1 VSYGLC
7 NTHCVQTTR
16 LDSSANDALDGKMLI
31 MPSDFFRFLLQARV
45 VPCYLN
51 PVAQFILCPGYPKAL
66 IRLLKFFGWSIVA
79 VFCGLLLGLSGAF
92 LYLSPG
98 LPSVEALRSIQLQ
111 IPLRVYS
118 SDNKLIAEFGEM
130 RRTPIR
136 FADIPPNFINALLS
150 AEDDNFANHYGVDP
164 SSLMRAATQLVK
176 SGHIQSGGSTITMQV
191 AKNFFLT
198 SERSFS
204 RKTTEILLALQI
216 ERQLT
221 KDEILELYVNK
232 IYLGNRA
239 YGIEAA
245 AQVYYGKS
253 IRDVSLAQMA
263 MIAGLPKAPSRFN
276 PLANPA
282 RSKERRDWILGRMY
296 KLGKITEADYTT
308 AINEPLN
315 ASYHVPTPEV
325 NAPYIA
331 EMARAEMVGRYG
343 SDAYTEGFRV
353 TTTVPSNLQEM
364 ANTALHEGLMTYD
377 QRHGYRGPESR
388 LPGKTREAWATEL
401 TKQRTISSLEPAIVT
416 QVDKT
421 GLQVLTRT
429 GEEHVGWDSMKWAR
443 PFLNTNSM
451 GANPKQPSDVAQVGD
466 LIRVQRQPDNSLK
479 FSQIPQA
486 QGALVSLD
494 PQNGAIRSLVGGFA
508 FEQSNYNRAMQAKR
522 QPGSSFKPFVYSA
535 ALDNG
540 YTAASLVND
549 APIVFVDEY
558 LDKVWRPKNDTNTF
572 LGPIRLR
579 EGLYKSRNLVSIRL
593 VQALGI
599 DRTIDY
605 ISKFGFNKQDLPRN
619 LSLALGTAT
628 LTPMEIATGWST
640 FANGGYKISPYI
652 IDKIES
658 RNGDTLFVANPP
670 SVPQGAAVTNGIA
683 APTDAQAFTVNAT
696 PGEAPA
702 APGAAPQTPAVAERI
717 VDGRTTY
724 ILNSMLEDVIK
735 LGTGRRALALGRSDI
750 AGKTG
755 TTNESKDAWFSGYN
769 ADYVTTVWTGF
780 DQPESLGKREF
791 GGTVALPIWMNY
803 MAAALKDKPPH
814 TQPEPE
820 GILSLRVDPVS
831 GRAASPGTPGAYFEL
846 FKAEDTPPSV
856 NELGNGNAPGS
867 PLPADEA
874 APIDLF

>member
-1 VSYGLC
+1 
-7 NTHCVQTTR
+7 
-16 LDSSANDALDGKMLI
+16 M
-31 MPSDFFRFLLQARV
+31 
-45 VPCYLN
+45 
-51 PVAQFILCPGYPKAL
+51 
-66 IRLLKFFGWSIVA
+66 IRLLKFFGYSFVAIV
-79 VFCGLLLGLSGAF
+79 CGLLLVFSGAY

-118 SDNKLIAEFGEM
+118 SDEKLIAEFGEM

-164 SSLMRAATQLVK
+164 SSLVRAATQLVK

-204 RKTTEILLALQI
+204 RKATEILLALQI

-245 AQVYYGKS
+245 SQVYYGKS
-253 IRDVSLAQMA
+253 IRDASLAQMA

-296 KLGKITEADYTT
+296 KLGKIDQSAYESAV
-308 AINEPLN
+308 AEPLN

-325 NAPYIA
+325 SAPYIA

-353 TTTVPSNLQEM
+353 TTTIPSNLQEI
-364 ANTALHEGLMTYD
+364 ANHAVHEGLIAYD

-388 LPGKTREAWATEL
+388 LPGKTLSAWTVEL
-401 TKQRTISSLEPAIVT
+401 GKQRSISGLDPAIVT
-416 QVDKT
+416 QVKKD
-421 GLQVLTRT
+421 GLQVLTRS
-429 GEEHVGWDSMKWAR
+429 GEEHVAWDSMKWAR

-451 GANPKQPSDVAQVGD
+451 GPMPKQPSDVAQVGD
-466 LIRVQRQPDNSLK
+466 LIRVQRQKDDSLK
-479 FSQIPQA
+479 FSQVPVA

-494 PQNGAIRSLVGGFA
+494 PQNGAIRALVGGFA
-508 FEQSNYNRAMQAKR
+508 FEQSNYNRATQAKR

-572 LGPIRLR
+572 LGPIRVR
-579 EGLYKSRNLVSIRL
+579 EALYKSRNLVSIRL
-593 VQALGI
+593 LQAMGVGK
-599 DRTIDY
+599 TIDY
-605 ISKFGFNKQDLPRN
+605 MTRFGFNKQDLPPN

-628 LTPMEIATGWST
+628 LTPMEIATGWSV
-640 FANGGYKISPYI
+640 FANGGYKVTPYL

-658 RNGDTLFVANPP
+658 RNGDTLFLANPP
-670 SVPQGAAVTNGIA
+670 SVPNGVVASDGLAAPANGGITIEPTPGA
-683 APTDAQAFTVNAT
+683 APTDAT
-696 PGEAPA
+696 PAPA
-702 APGAAPQTPAVAERI
+702 APAVAERI

-724 ILNSMLEDVIK
+724 ILTSMLQDVIK
-735 LGTGRRALALGRSDI
+735 RGTGRRALALGRTDL

-769 ADYVTTVWTGF
+769 ADYITTVWTGY
-780 DQPESLGKREF
+780 DQPESLGRREY
-791 GGTVALPIWMNY
+791 GGTVALPIWMSY
-803 MAAALKDKPPH
+803 MGDALKDKPAH
-814 TQPEPE
+814 TQAEPE
-820 GILSLRVDPVS
+820 GILSLRIDPIS
-831 GRAASPGTPGAYFEL
+831 GRAAAPGTPNAYFEL
-846 FKAEDTPPSV
+846 FKSEDTPPSM
-856 NELGNGNAPGS
+856 NELGNGVAPGS
-867 PLPADEA
+867 PLPADES

>member
-1 VSYGLC
+1 
-7 NTHCVQTTR
+7 
-16 LDSSANDALDGKMLI
+16 M
-31 MPSDFFRFLLQARV
+31 
-45 VPCYLN
+45 
-51 PVAQFILCPGYPKAL
+51 

-79 VFCGLLLGLSGAF
+79 VFCGLLLALSGAF

-118 SDNKLIAEFGEM
+118 SDGKLIAEFGEM

-136 FADIPPNFINALLS
+136 FAEIPPNFINALLS

-191 AKNFFLT
+191 AKNFFLS

-296 KLGKITEADYTT
+296 KLGKITEAAYTE

-353 TTTVPSNLQEM
+353 TTTVPSDLQEM
-364 ANTALHEGLMTYD
+364 ANTAVHEGLMTYD

-388 LPGKTREAWATEL
+388 LPGKTQAAWATEL
-401 TKQRTISSLEPAIVT
+401 TKQRTISGLEPAIVT
-416 QVDKT
+416 QVEKN
-421 GLQVLTRT
+421 GVQVLTRN
-429 GEEHVGWDSMKWAR
+429 GEEHVAWDTMKWAR

-451 GANPKQPSDVAQVGD
+451 GAVPRQPADVAQVGD
-466 LIRVQRQPDNSLK
+466 LIRVQRQADNSLK
-479 FSQIPQA
+479 FSQIPVA
-486 QGALVSLD
+486 QGALVTLD
-494 PQNGAIRSLVGGFA
+494 PQNGAIRALVGGFA

-572 LGPIRLR
+572 LGPIRMR
-579 EGLYKSRNLVSIRL
+579 EALYKSRNLVSIRL
-593 VQALGI
+593 LQSMGV
-599 DRTIDY
+599 DHTIDY

-640 FANGGYKISPYI
+640 FANGGYKITPYI

-658 RNGDTLFVANPP
+658 RNGEMLFSANPP
-670 SVPQGAAVTNGIA
+670 SVPTGDTTSSGIA
-683 APTDAQAFTVNAT
+683 APEHNFTVNTVA
-696 PGEAPA
+696 GENPIQAPV
-702 APGAAPQTPAVAERI
+702 QTPAVAERI
-717 VDGRTTY
+717 IDGRTTY
-724 ILNSMLEDVIK
+724 ILNSMLQDVIK
-735 LGTGRRALALGRSDI
+735 LGTGRRALALGRTDL

-780 DQPESLGKREF
+780 DQPESLGRREY
-791 GGTVALPIWMNY
+791 GGTVALPIWMNF
-803 MAAALKDKPPH
+803 MGAALKGKPAH
-814 TQPEPE
+814 TQAEPE

-831 GRAASPGTPGAYFEL
+831 GRAATPGTPNAYFEL
-846 FKAEDTPPSV
+846 FKSEDTPPSV
-856 NELGNGNAPGS
+856 NELGNGVAPGS

>member
-1 VSYGLC
+1 
-7 NTHCVQTTR
+7 
-16 LDSSANDALDGKMLI
+16 M
-31 MPSDFFRFLLQARV
+31 
-45 VPCYLN
+45 
-51 PVAQFILCPGYPKAL
+51 
-66 IRLLKFFGWSIVA
+66 RLLKFFGYSFVA
-79 VFCGLLLGLSGAF
+79 IICGLLLVFSGAY

-118 SDNKLIAEFGEM
+118 SDEKLIAEFGEM

-164 SSLMRAATQLVK
+164 SSLVRAATQLVK

-204 RKTTEILLALQI
+204 RKATEILLALQI

-245 AQVYYGKS
+245 SQVYYGKS
-253 IRDVSLAQMA
+253 IRDASLAQMA

-296 KLGKITEADYTT
+296 KLGKIDQSAYESAV
-308 AINEPLN
+308 AEPLN

-325 NAPYIA
+325 SAPYIA

-353 TTTVPSNLQEM
+353 TTTIPSNLQEI
-364 ANTALHEGLMTYD
+364 ANHAVHEGLIAYD

-388 LPGKTREAWATEL
+388 LPGKTLSAWTVEL
-401 TKQRTISSLEPAIVT
+401 GKQRSISGLDPAIVT
-416 QVDKT
+416 QVKKD
-421 GLQVLTRT
+421 GVQVLTRS
-429 GEEHVGWDSMKWAR
+429 GEEHVAWDSMKWAR

-451 GANPKQPSDVAQVGD
+451 GPMPKQPSDVAQVGD
-466 LIRVQRQPDNSLK
+466 LIRVQRQKDDSLK
-479 FSQIPQA
+479 FSQVPVA

-494 PQNGAIRSLVGGFA
+494 PQNGAIRALVGGFA
-508 FEQSNYNRAMQAKR
+508 FEQSNYNRATQAKR

-572 LGPIRLR
+572 LGPIRVR
-579 EGLYKSRNLVSIRL
+579 EALYKSRNLVSIRL
-593 VQALGI
+593 LQAMGVGK
-599 DRTIDY
+599 TIDY
-605 ISKFGFNKQDLPRN
+605 MTRFGFNKQDLPPN

-628 LTPMEIATGWST
+628 LTPMEIATGWSV
-640 FANGGYKISPYI
+640 FANGGYKVTPYL

-670 SVPQGAAVTNGIA
+670 SVPNGVAASDGLAAPANGGITIEPTPGA
-683 APTDAQAFTVNAT
+683 APTDAT
-696 PGEAPA
+696 PAPA
-702 APGAAPQTPAVAERI
+702 APAVAERI

-724 ILNSMLEDVIK
+724 ILTSMLQDVIK
-735 LGTGRRALALGRSDI
+735 RGTGRRALALGRTDL

-769 ADYVTTVWTGF
+769 ADYITTVWTGY
-780 DQPESLGKREF
+780 DQPESLGRREY
-791 GGTVALPIWMNY
+791 GGTVALPIWMSY
-803 MAAALKDKPPH
+803 MGGALKDKPAH
-814 TQPEPE
+814 TQAEPE
-820 GILSLRVDPVS
+820 GILSLRIDPIS
-831 GRAASPGTPGAYFEL
+831 GRAAAPGTPNAYFEL
-846 FKAEDTPPSV
+846 FKSEDTPPSM
-856 NELGNGNAPGS
+856 NELGNGVAPGS
-867 PLPADEA
+867 PLPADES

>member
-1 VSYGLC
+1 
-7 NTHCVQTTR
+7 
-16 LDSSANDALDGKMLI
+16 M
-31 MPSDFFRFLLQARV
+31 
-45 VPCYLN
+45 
-51 PVAQFILCPGYPKAL
+51 
-66 IRLLKFFGWSIVA
+66 IRLLKFFGYSIVA
-79 VFCGLLLGLSGAF
+79 IVCGLMLVLSGAY

-118 SDNKLIAEFGEM
+118 SDEKLIAEFGEM

-164 SSLMRAATQLVK
+164 SSLVRAATQLVK

-204 RKTTEILLALQI
+204 RKATEILLALQI

-245 AQVYYGKS
+245 SQVYYGKS
-253 IRDVSLAQMA
+253 IRDASLAQMA

-296 KLGKITEADYTT
+296 KLGKIDQAAYESAV
-308 AINEPLN
+308 AEPLN

-343 SDAYTEGFRV
+343 SEAYTEGFRV
-353 TTTVPSNLQEM
+353 TTTIPSNLQEI
-364 ANTALHEGLMTYD
+364 ANKSVHDGLVAYD

-388 LPGKTREAWATEL
+388 LPGKTLSAWTVEL
-401 TKQRTISSLEPAIVT
+401 GKQRPISGLEPAIVT
-416 QVDKT
+416 QVKKD
-421 GLQVLTRT
+421 GVQVLTRT
-429 GEEHVGWDSMKWAR
+429 GEEHVSWDSMKWAR

-451 GANPKQPSDVAQVGD
+451 GPMPKQPSDVAQVGD
-466 LIRVQRQPDNSLK
+466 LVRVQRQKDDSLK
-479 FSQIPQA
+479 FSQVPVA

-494 PQNGAIRSLVGGFA
+494 PQNGAIRALVGGFA
-508 FEQSNYNRAMQAKR
+508 FEQSNYNRATQAKR
-522 QPGSSFKPFVYSA
+522 QPGSSFKPFIYSA

-572 LGPIRLR
+572 LGPIRVR
-579 EGLYKSRNLVSIRL
+579 EALYKSRNLVSIRL
-593 VQALGI
+593 LQAMGVGK
-599 DRTIDY
+599 TIDY
-605 ISKFGFNKQDLPRN
+605 ITRFGFNKSDLPPN

-640 FANGGYKISPYI
+640 FANGGYKITPYL

-658 RNGDTLFVANPP
+658 RSGETLFTANPP
-670 SVPQGAAVTNGIA
+670 RVPG
-683 APTDAQAFTVNAT
+683 
-696 PGEAPA
+696 
-702 APGAAPQTPAVAERI
+702 
-717 VDGRTTY
+717 
-724 ILNSMLEDVIK
+724 
-735 LGTGRRALALGRSDI
+735 
-750 AGKTG
+750 
-755 TTNESKDAWFSGYN
+755 
-769 ADYVTTVWTGF
+769 
-780 DQPESLGKREF
+780 
-791 GGTVALPIWMNY
+791 
-803 MAAALKDKPPH
+803 
-814 TQPEPE
+814 
-820 GILSLRVDPVS
+820 
-831 GRAASPGTPGAYFEL
+831 
-846 FKAEDTPPSV
+846 
-856 NELGNGNAPGS
+856 
-867 PLPADEA
+867 
-874 APIDLF
+874 

>member
-1 VSYGLC
+1 
-7 NTHCVQTTR
+7 
-16 LDSSANDALDGKMLI
+16 M
-31 MPSDFFRFLLQARV
+31 
-45 VPCYLN
+45 
-51 PVAQFILCPGYPKAL
+51 
-66 IRLLKFFGWSIVA
+66 IRLLKFFGYSIVA
-79 VFCGLLLGLSGAF
+79 MVCGLLLVLSGAY

-118 SDNKLIAEFGEM
+118 SDEKLIAEFGEM

-164 SSLMRAATQLVK
+164 SSLVRAATQLVK

-204 RKTTEILLALQI
+204 RKATEILLALQI

-245 AQVYYGKS
+245 SQVYYGKS
-253 IRDVSLAQMA
+253 IRDASLAQMA

-296 KLGKITEADYTT
+296 KLGKIDQSAYESAV
-308 AINEPLN
+308 AEPLN

-343 SDAYTEGFRV
+343 SEAYTEGFRV
-353 TTTVPSNLQEM
+353 TTTVPSNLQEI
-364 ANTALHEGLMTYD
+364 ANSAVHEGLITYD

-388 LPGKTREAWATEL
+388 LPGKTLSAWTTEL
-401 TKQRTISSLEPAIVT
+401 GKQRTISGLEPAIVT
-416 QVDKT
+416 QVKKD
-421 GLQVLTRT
+421 GVQVLTRT
-429 GEEHVGWDSMKWAR
+429 GEAHVAWDSMKWAR

-451 GANPKQPSDVAQVGD
+451 GPMPKQPSDVAQVGD
-466 LIRVQRQPDNSLK
+466 LIRVQRQKDDNLK
-479 FSQIPQA
+479 FSQVPVA

-494 PQNGAIRSLVGGFA
+494 PQNGAIRALVGGFA
-508 FEQSNYNRAMQAKR
+508 FEQSNYNRATQAKR

-572 LGPIRLR
+572 LGPIRIR
-579 EGLYKSRNLVSIRL
+579 EALYKSRNLVSIRL
-593 VQALGI
+593 LQAMGVSK
-599 DRTIDY
+599 TIDY
-605 ISKFGFNKQDLPRN
+605 ITRFGFNKSDLPPN

-640 FANGGYKISPYI
+640 FANGGYKITPYL

-658 RNGDTLFVANPP
+658 RNGDTLFTANPP
-670 SVPQGAAVTNGIA
+670 RVPGDVVNGVVASDGLA
-683 APTDAQAFTVNAT
+683 APSNGGITIEPTPGAT
-696 PGEAPA
+696 PAANPA
-702 APGAAPQTPAVAERI
+702 AAPEPQAPAVAERV

-724 ILNSMLEDVIK
+724 ILNSILEDVIK
-735 LGTGRRALALGRSDI
+735 KGTGRRALALGRADI

-769 ADYVTTVWTGF
+769 ADYVTTVWTGY
-780 DQPESLGKREF
+780 DQPESLGRREF
-791 GGTVALPIWMNY
+791 GGTVALPIWMSY
-803 MAAALKDKPPH
+803 MGAALKDKPLH

-820 GILSLRVDPVS
+820 GILSLRIDPVS
-831 GRAASPGTPGAYFEL
+831 GRAASPSTPNAYFEL
-846 FKAEDTPPSV
+846 FKSEDTPPSI
-856 NELGNGNAPGS
+856 NELGNGVAPGS

>member
-1 VSYGLC
+1 
-7 NTHCVQTTR
+7 
-16 LDSSANDALDGKMLI
+16 M
-31 MPSDFFRFLLQARV
+31 
-45 VPCYLN
+45 
-51 PVAQFILCPGYPKAL
+51 

-79 VFCGLLLGLSGAF
+79 VFCGLLLALSGAF

-118 SDNKLIAEFGEM
+118 SDGKLIAEFGEM

-136 FADIPPNFINALLS
+136 FAEIPPNFINALLS

-253 IRDVSLAQMA
+253 IREVSLAQMA

-296 KLGKITEADYTT
+296 KLGKISEADYTE
-308 AINEPLN
+308 AVNEPLN

-353 TTTVPSNLQEM
+353 TTTVPSDLQEM
-364 ANTALHEGLMTYD
+364 ANTAVHEGLMTYD

-388 LPGKTREAWATEL
+388 LPGKTQAAWANEL
-401 TKQRTISSLEPAIVT
+401 TKQRTISGLEPAIVT
-416 QVDKT
+416 QVEKN
-421 GLQVLTRT
+421 GIQVLTRN
-429 GEEHVGWDSMKWAR
+429 GQEHVAWDTMKWAR

-451 GANPKQPSDVAQVGD
+451 GAVPRQPADVAQVGD
-466 LIRVQRQPDNSLK
+466 LVRVQRQADDSLK
-479 FSQIPQA
+479 FSQIPVA
-486 QGALVSLD
+486 QGALVTLD
-494 PQNGAIRSLVGGFA
+494 PQNGAIRALVGGFA

-522 QPGSSFKPFVYSA
+522 QPGSSFKPFIYSA

-540 YTAASLVND
+540 YTPASLVND

-572 LGPIRLR
+572 LGPIRMR
-579 EGLYKSRNLVSIRL
+579 EALYKSRNLVSIRL
-593 VQALGI
+593 LQSMGV

-640 FANGGYKISPYI
+640 FANGGYKIAPYI

-658 RNGDTLFVANPP
+658 RNGELLFSANPP
-670 SVPQGAAVTNGIA
+670 SVPNGDSTSSGIA
-683 APTDAQAFTVNAT
+683 APEHNFTINTGAGENPQQPAVQA
-696 PGEAPA
+696 
-702 APGAAPQTPAVAERI
+702 PAVAERVI
-717 VDGRTTY
+717 DGRTAY

-735 LGTGRRALALGRSDI
+735 LGTGRRALALGRSDL

-780 DQPESLGKREF
+780 DQPESLGRREY
-791 GGTVALPIWMNY
+791 GGTVALPIWMNF
-803 MAAALKDKPPH
+803 MGAALKGKPPH
-814 TQPEPE
+814 TLAEPE

-831 GRAASPGTPGAYFEL
+831 GRAAAPGTPNAYFEL
-846 FKAEDTPPSV
+846 FKSEDTPPSV
-856 NELGNGNAPGS
+856 NELGNGVAPGS

>member
-1 VSYGLC
+1 
-7 NTHCVQTTR
+7 
-16 LDSSANDALDGKMLI
+16 M
-31 MPSDFFRFLLQARV
+31 
-45 VPCYLN
+45 
-51 PVAQFILCPGYPKAL
+51 
-66 IRLLKFFGWSIVA
+66 IRLLKFFGYSFVAIV
-79 VFCGLLLGLSGAF
+79 CGLLLVFSGAY

-118 SDNKLIAEFGEM
+118 SDEKLIAEFGEM

-164 SSLMRAATQLVK
+164 SSLVRAATQLVK

-204 RKTTEILLALQI
+204 RKATEILLALQI

-245 AQVYYGKS
+245 SQVYYGKS
-253 IRDVSLAQMA
+253 IRDASLAQMA

-296 KLGKITEADYTT
+296 KLGKIDQSAYESAV
-308 AINEPLN
+308 AEPLN

-325 NAPYIA
+325 SAPYIA

-353 TTTVPSNLQEM
+353 TTTIPSNLQEV
-364 ANTALHEGLMTYD
+364 ANHAVHEGLIAYD

-388 LPGKTREAWATEL
+388 LPGKTLSAWTVEL
-401 TKQRTISSLEPAIVT
+401 GKQRSISGLDPAIVT
-416 QVDKT
+416 QVKKD
-421 GLQVLTRT
+421 GVQVLTRS
-429 GEEHVGWDSMKWAR
+429 GEEHVAWDSMKWAR

-451 GANPKQPSDVAQVGD
+451 GPMPKQPSDVAQVGD
-466 LIRVQRQPDNSLK
+466 LIRVQRQKDDSLK
-479 FSQIPQA
+479 FSQVPVA

-494 PQNGAIRSLVGGFA
+494 PQNGAIRALVGGFA
-508 FEQSNYNRAMQAKR
+508 FEQSNYNRATQAKR

-572 LGPIRLR
+572 LGPIRVR
-579 EGLYKSRNLVSIRL
+579 EALYKSRNLVSIRL
-593 VQALGI
+593 LQAMGVGK
-599 DRTIDY
+599 TIDY
-605 ISKFGFNKQDLPRN
+605 MTRFGFNKQDLPPN

-628 LTPMEIATGWST
+628 LTPMEIATGWSV
-640 FANGGYKISPYI
+640 FANGGYKVTPYL

-670 SVPQGAAVTNGIA
+670 SVPNGVAASDGLAAPANSGITIEPTPGA
-683 APTDAQAFTVNAT
+683 APTDAT
-696 PGEAPA
+696 PTPA
-702 APGAAPQTPAVAERI
+702 APAVAERI

-724 ILNSMLEDVIK
+724 ILTSMLQDVIK
-735 LGTGRRALALGRSDI
+735 RGTGRRALALGRTDL

-769 ADYVTTVWTGF
+769 ADYITTVWTGY
-780 DQPESLGKREF
+780 DQPESLGRREY
-791 GGTVALPIWMNY
+791 GGTVALPIWMSY
-803 MAAALKDKPPH
+803 MGGALKDKPAH
-814 TQPEPE
+814 TQAEPE
-820 GILSLRVDPVS
+820 GILSLRIDPIS
-831 GRAASPGTPGAYFEL
+831 GRAAAPGTPNAYFEL
-846 FKAEDTPPSV
+846 FKSEDTPPSM
-856 NELGNGNAPGS
+856 NELGNGVAPGS
-867 PLPADEA
+867 PLPADES

>member
-1 VSYGLC
+1 
-7 NTHCVQTTR
+7 
-16 LDSSANDALDGKMLI
+16 M
-31 MPSDFFRFLLQARV
+31 
-45 VPCYLN
+45 
-51 PVAQFILCPGYPKAL
+51 

-79 VFCGLLLGLSGAF
+79 VFCGLLLALSGAF

-118 SDNKLIAEFGEM
+118 SDGKLIAEFGEM

-136 FADIPPNFINALLS
+136 FAEIPPNFINALLS

-191 AKNFFLT
+191 AKNFFLS

-296 KLGKITEADYTT
+296 KLGKITEAAYTE

-325 NAPYIA
+325 SAPYIA

-353 TTTVPSNLQEM
+353 TTTVPSDLQEM
-364 ANTALHEGLMTYD
+364 ANTAVHEGLMTYD

-388 LPGKTREAWATEL
+388 LPGKTQAAWATEL
-401 TKQRTISSLEPAIVT
+401 TKQRTISGLEPAIVT
-416 QVDKT
+416 QIEKNGV
-421 GLQVLTRT
+421 QVLTRN
-429 GEEHVGWDSMKWAR
+429 GEEHVAWDTMKWAR

-451 GANPKQPSDVAQVGD
+451 GAVPRQPADVAQVGD

-479 FSQIPQA
+479 FSQIPVA
-486 QGALVSLD
+486 QGALVTLD
-494 PQNGAIRSLVGGFA
+494 PKNGAIRALVGGFA

-572 LGPIRLR
+572 LGPIRMR
-579 EGLYKSRNLVSIRL
+579 EALYKSRNLVSIRL
-593 VQALGI
+593 LQSMGV
-599 DRTIDY
+599 DHTIDY

-640 FANGGYKISPYI
+640 FANGGYKITPYI

-658 RNGDTLFVANPP
+658 RNGEMLFSANPP
-670 SVPQGAAVTNGIA
+670 SVPTGDTTSSGIA
-683 APTDAQAFTVNAT
+683 APEHSFTVNTVA
-696 PGEAPA
+696 GENPIQAPV
-702 APGAAPQTPAVAERI
+702 QTPAVAERI
-717 VDGRTTY
+717 IDGRTAY
-724 ILNSMLEDVIK
+724 ILNSMLQDVIK
-735 LGTGRRALALGRSDI
+735 LGTGRRALSLGRTDL

-780 DQPESLGKREF
+780 DQPESLGRREY
-791 GGTVALPIWMNY
+791 GGTVALPIWINFMG
-803 MAAALKDKPPH
+803 AALKDKPAH
-814 TQPEPE
+814 TQAEPE

-831 GRAASPGTPGAYFEL
+831 GRAATPGTPNAYFEL
-846 FKAEDTPPSV
+846 FKSEDTPPSV
-856 NELGNGNAPGS
+856 NELGNGVAPGS

>member
-1 VSYGLC
+1 
-7 NTHCVQTTR
+7 
-16 LDSSANDALDGKMLI
+16 M
-31 MPSDFFRFLLQARV
+31 
-45 VPCYLN
+45 
-51 PVAQFILCPGYPKAL
+51 
-66 IRLLKFFGWSIVA
+66 RLLKFFGWSIVA
-79 VFCGLLLGLSGAF
+79 VFCGLLLALSGAF

-118 SDNKLIAEFGEM
+118 SDGKLIAEFGEM

-136 FADIPPNFINALLS
+136 FAEIPPNFINALLS

-191 AKNFFLT
+191 AKNFFLS

-296 KLGKITEADYTT
+296 KLGKITEAAYTE

-353 TTTVPSNLQEM
+353 TTTVPSDLQEM
-364 ANTALHEGLMTYD
+364 ANTAVHEGLMTYD

-388 LPGKTREAWATEL
+388 LPGKTQAAWATEL
-401 TKQRTISSLEPAIVT
+401 TKQRTISGLEPAIVT
-416 QVDKT
+416 QVEKN
-421 GLQVLTRT
+421 GVQVLTRN
-429 GEEHVGWDSMKWAR
+429 GEEHVAWDTMKWAR

-451 GANPKQPSDVAQVGD
+451 GAVPRQPADVAQVGD
-466 LIRVQRQPDNSLK
+466 LIRVQRQADNSLK
-479 FSQIPQA
+479 FSQIPVA
-486 QGALVSLD
+486 QGALVTLD
-494 PQNGAIRSLVGGFA
+494 PQNGGIRALVGGFA

-572 LGPIRLR
+572 LGPIRMR
-579 EGLYKSRNLVSIRL
+579 EALYKSRNLVSIRL
-593 VQALGI
+593 LQSMGV
-599 DRTIDY
+599 DHTIDY

-640 FANGGYKISPYI
+640 FANGGYKITPYI

-658 RNGDTLFVANPP
+658 RNGEMLFSANPP
-670 SVPQGAAVTNGIA
+670 SVPTGDTTSSGIA
-683 APTDAQAFTVNAT
+683 ALEHNFTVNTAA
-696 PGEAPA
+696 GESPIQAPV
-702 APGAAPQTPAVAERI
+702 QTPAVAERI
-717 VDGRTTY
+717 IDGRTTY
-724 ILNSMLEDVIK
+724 ILNSMLQDVIK
-735 LGTGRRALALGRSDI
+735 LGTGRRALALGRTDL

-780 DQPESLGKREF
+780 DQPESLGRREY
-791 GGTVALPIWMNY
+791 GGTVALPIWMNF
-803 MAAALKDKPPH
+803 MGAALKGKPAH
-814 TQPEPE
+814 TQAEPE

-831 GRAASPGTPGAYFEL
+831 GRAATPGTPNAYFEL
-846 FKAEDTPPSV
+846 FKSEDTPPSV
-856 NELGNGNAPGS
+856 NELGNGVAPGS